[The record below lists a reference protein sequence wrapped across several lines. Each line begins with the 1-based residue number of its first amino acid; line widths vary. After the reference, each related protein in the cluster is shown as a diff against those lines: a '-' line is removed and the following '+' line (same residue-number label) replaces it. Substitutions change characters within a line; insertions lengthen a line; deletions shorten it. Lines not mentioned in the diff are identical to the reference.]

1 MKLLTP
7 SQIHQWDAY
16 TIEHEPIT
24 SLALMDRAAGKCTAF
39 ILEKHLTSGPI
50 KIFCGK
56 GNNGGDGLAIA
67 RQLIQNGFQPHVYIL
82 EFGAKGTDD
91 FQANLHELHQ
101 VSTDI
106 TFIQAKEFFPVIDEA
121 DIVVDALYGSGLNRP
136 LEGLTAELV
145 GHINNS
151 KAVVIAIDVP
161 SGMYIDKSSKGTT
174 VIKATLTLTFQTTK
188 ICFLL
193 AENAEYFGEVTVLDI
208 GLLPQFL
215 QQVQATFQLITKQQV
230 SAVIKPRNSFAHK
243 GTYGHAL
250 LVAGNTGKMGAALMA
265 SKACLRSGAGLVTL
279 NVPKESLNIVQ
290 TALPEAMCSLR
301 EEDVEWEKFTTV
313 GIGPGLGTKEDAAA
327 VLQKALQEFKKPMLI
342 DADALNILSTHK
354 DWLQQIPAG
363 TIITPHP
370 KEFERL
376 FGKFENE
383 MERLNKAIEVSGQQD
398 IVIVLKG
405 HHTLV
410 AYKGNG
416 WFNTTGN
423 AGMAKGG
430 SGDILTGII
439 TAFLAQGYTG
449 LNAAIAGV
457 YMHGLAGDLTL
468 QHQSQE
474 SMLATDIIENLGG
487 AFYET
492 VAKDNL

>member
-16 TIEHEPIT
+16 TIEHEPTT
-24 SLALMDRAAGKCTAF
+24 SLALMERAASKCTEF

-50 KIFCGK
+50 KIICGK
-56 GNNGGDGLAIA
+56 GNNGGDGLVIA
-67 RQLIQNGFQPHVYIL
+67 RQLLQNGLQPLVYIL
-82 EFGAKGTDD
+82 EFGARGTDD
-91 FQANLHELHQ
+91 FQANLHSLHQ
-101 VSTDI
+101 LSADI
-106 TFIQAKEFFPVIDEA
+106 IFIQAAAFLPAIDET

-136 LEGLTAELV
+136 LEGLSAALV
-145 GHINNS
+145 EHINNS
-151 KAVVIAIDVP
+151 KATVISIDVP
-161 SGMYIDKSSKGTT
+161 SGMYIDKSSKGAT
-174 VIKATLTLTFQTTK
+174 VIKATYTLTFQTTK

-193 AENAEYFGEVTVLDI
+193 AENAEYFGDVTVLDI
-208 GLLPQFL
+208 GLIAQFL
-215 QQVQATFQLITKQQV
+215 QEAQTAFQLITKLQV
-230 SAVIKPRNSFAHK
+230 ASIIKPRSSFANK

-279 NVPKESLNIVQ
+279 NIPAASLNIVQ
-290 TALPEAMCSLR
+290 TALPEAMCALR
-301 EEDVEWEKFTTV
+301 EDDTEWEKYTTI
-313 GIGPGLGTKEDAAA
+313 GIGPGLGTKEDAAT
-327 VLQKALQEFKKPMLI
+327 VLQKVLQQFKKPVVI
-342 DADALNILSTHK
+342 DADALNILSTEN

-383 MERLNKAIEVSGQQD
+383 MDRLNKAIDVSGQHD

-492 VAKDNL
+492 TSKDNL

>member
-16 TIEHEPIT
+16 TIEHEPTT
-24 SLALMDRAAGKCTAF
+24 SLALMERAASKCTEF
-39 ILEKHLTSGPI
+39 ILEKHLTPHTI

-56 GNNGGDGLAIA
+56 GNNGGDGLVIA
-67 RQLIQNGFQPHVYIL
+67 RQLLQNGLQPLVYIL
-82 EFGAKGTDD
+82 EFGARGTDD
-91 FQANLHELHQ
+91 FQANLHGLHQ
-101 VSTDI
+101 LSADI
-106 TFIQAKEFFPVIDEA
+106 IFIQAAAFLPAIDET

-136 LEGLTAELV
+136 LEGLSAALV
-145 GHINNS
+145 EHINNS
-151 KAVVIAIDVP
+151 KATVISIDVP
-161 SGMYIDKSSKGTT
+161 SGMYIDKSSKGAT
-174 VIKATLTLTFQTTK
+174 VIKATYTLTFQTTK

-193 AENAEYFGEVTVLDI
+193 AENAEYFGDVTVLDI
-208 GLLPQFL
+208 GLIAQFL
-215 QQVQATFQLITKQQV
+215 QEVQTTFQLITKQQV
-230 SAVIKPRNSFAHK
+230 ASSIKPRNSFANK
-243 GTYGHAL
+243 GNYGHAL

-279 NVPKESLNIVQ
+279 NIPAASLNIVQ
-290 TALPEAMCSLR
+290 TALPEAMCALR
-301 EEDVEWEKFTTV
+301 EDDIEWEKFTTI
-313 GIGPGLGTKEDAAA
+313 GIGPGLGTKEDAAT
-327 VLQKALQEFKKPMLI
+327 VLQKVLQQFKKPVVI
-342 DADALNILSTHK
+342 DADALNILSTEN

-383 MERLNKAIEVSGQQD
+383 MDRLNKAIEVSGQHD

-492 VAKDNL
+492 TSKDNL